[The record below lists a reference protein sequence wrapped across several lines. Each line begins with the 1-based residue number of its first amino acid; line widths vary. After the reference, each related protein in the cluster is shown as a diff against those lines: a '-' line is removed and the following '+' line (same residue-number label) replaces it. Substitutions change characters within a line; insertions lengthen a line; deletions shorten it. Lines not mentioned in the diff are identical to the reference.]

1 MKKQKPK
8 KEVLHPDDHFFSV
21 VMREA
26 ANARAYLVNFYPQLS
41 QQLDLDSLILGDTS
55 FINPQFKTFDSDI
68 VYRCRFKDS
77 SEELYFSLLWE
88 HKAYKEEEVAIQ
100 IGLYIFQALYKLS
113 KDRDK
118 KLEPVIPLLFYN
130 GKGKWEPKSIKEL
143 FQEHPFFDIFKPYL
157 PNFEFLFKNITGT
170 PHEELLAIE
179 ERFFRSAM
187 VAMANRYNA
196 DLLMEY
202 ISVIFD
208 NDDQDH
214 LKFMGTYFFA
224 IIERSP
230 EEIKKAIENLEFIT
244 KSKIMSTLTMLRE
257 EGKQEGLKVGKQLGL
272 EEGEE
277 KGKYKKEVITIR
289 NMTLKKVS
297 AVDIAEFLSL
307 SLKYV
312 QQIQKA
318 LKKEASIIAALAKKQ
333 LPAGIAK
340 KMKVSVWLVEVV
352 RDLQKNKL

>member
-1 MKKQKPK
+1 MKKQTPK

-21 VMREA
+21 VMRKA

-113 KDRDK
+113 KDKDK

-130 GKGKWEPKSIKEL
+130 GKGKWKPKSIKEL

-157 PNFEFLFKNITGT
+157 PSFDFLFKNITGT

-214 LKFMGTYFFA
+214 LKFVGTYFFA

-230 EEIKKAIENLEFIT
+230 AEIKKAIENLELTI
-244 KSKIMSTLTMLRE
+244 KSKIMSTLTRLRE

-272 EEGEE
+272 EEGE
-277 KGKYKKEVITIR
+277 YKKEVIAIR

-307 SLKYV
+307 SLEYV
-312 QQIQKA
+312 QQIQKV
-318 LKKEASIIAALAKKQ
+318 LKKEPSIIAALAKKQ
-333 LPAGIAK
+333 LPTRIAK
-340 KMKVSVWLVEVV
+340 KMKVSVWLVEVI
-352 RDLQKNKL
+352 RDLQKGKH